1 MNPKAALLVLGL
13 LAGCNSPQPDEST
26 RSVTDA
32 ARPEVRYYLI
42 ADT

>member
-1 MNPKAALLVLGL
+1 MDRTLVLL
-13 LAGCNSPQPDEST
+13 SALATLVLAACVNFGHGSAEA
-26 RSVTDA
+26 A